1 MYCFY
6 LRLGRLLVQ
15 YSAFGSK
22 TSRNQVIMRCYWL
35 LFTAGGLGV
44 PIYGTLIDLL
54 VLMNHSLGVLLIGA
68 VQPYLDYVVADSH
81 WSAAV

>member
-1 MYCFY
+1 
-6 LRLGRLLVQ
+6 
-15 YSAFGSK
+15 
-22 TSRNQVIMRCYWL
+22 MRIIGY
-35 LFTAGGLGV
+35 TAGGLGV

-54 VLMNHSLGVLLIGA
+54 VLMNPSLGVLLIGA

>member
-6 LRLGRLLVQ
+6 LRLGRLLVVQ
-15 YSAFGSK
+15 YSGFGSK
-22 TSRNQVIMRCYWL
+22 TSRNQVIMRIIGY
-35 LFTAGGLGV
+35 TAGGLGV

-54 VLMNHSLGVLLIGA
+54 IWMNPSLGVLLIGA

-81 WSAAV
+81 WSAAI

>member
-1 MYCFY
+1 MD
-6 LRLGRLLVQ
+6 LVPRLPGIKWSCNAIG
-15 YSAFGSK
+15 Y
-22 TSRNQVIMRCYWL
+22 
-35 LFTAGGLGV
+35 TAGGLGV

-54 VLMNHSLGVLLIGA
+54 VLMNPSLGVLLIGA